1 MMVVKGMSFALLN
14 PTKEV
19 LYQVRR
25 SMVHSR
31 CWTSESMRWHTYN
44 YCCYR

>member
-19 LYQVRR
+19 LYQVRCG
-25 SMVHSR
+25 MVHSR
-31 CWTSESMRWHTYN
+31 CWTS
-44 YCCYR
+44 